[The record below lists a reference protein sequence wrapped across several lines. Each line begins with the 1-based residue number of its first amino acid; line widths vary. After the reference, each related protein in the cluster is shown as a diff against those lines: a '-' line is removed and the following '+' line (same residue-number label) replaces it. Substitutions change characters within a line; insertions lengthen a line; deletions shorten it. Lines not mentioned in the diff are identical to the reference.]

1 MTELRFDGR
10 VAVVTGAGGGLGRE
24 YALLLAARGAKVVVN
39 DLGTSRRG
47 EGADLG
53 MAQAVVDEIHAAG
66 GEAVA
71 NGDTVA
77 TAAGGKA
84 IIDTVLENFGRI
96 DILIHNA
103 TINRAGPFRELAF
116 EDFAAVID
124 VHLHGAFHLA
134 KAAFPLMCDQ
144 GYGRIILV
152 SSIAGLYGER
162 NIAAYSSGKGAVIGL
177 ANALALEG
185 AEHGVTANCI
195 VPAARTRLAEGRDTD
210 DFPPW
215 GPELVA
221 PAVGWLAHESCT
233 AAGELFVALAGRMAH
248 AYVAETPGVYQGA
261 WTIEDVAGRLDEI
274 ADRSH
279 PVSFSPVPRG
289 FSDHLGY
296 SFDMARQNSGGEKAG

>member
-1 MTELRFDGR
+1 MEQLRFDGR
-10 VAVVTGAGGGLGRE
+10 VAVISGAGGGLGRE

-47 EGADLG
+47 EGVDIG
-53 MAQAVVDEIHAAG
+53 MAQAVVDEIRAAG

-77 TAAGGKA
+77 TAEGGRA
-84 IIDTVLENFGRI
+84 IVDTALDRFGRV

-103 TINRAGPFRELAF
+103 TINRAGPFRDMAF

-124 VHLHGAFHLA
+124 VHLFGAFHLA
-134 KAAFPLMCDQ
+134 KAAFPRMCDQ

-152 SSIAGLYGER
+152 SSIAGLYGDK
-162 NIAAYSSGKGAVIGL
+162 NIAGYAAGKGAVIGL
-177 ANALALEG
+177 ANTLALEG

-215 GPELVA
+215 GAELVA

-233 AAGELFVALAGRMAH
+233 ASGQLFVSLAGRMAH
-248 AYVAETPGVYQGA
+248 AYVAETRGVYLPE
-261 WTIEDVAGRLDEI
+261 WTIEEVAGRVGEI
-274 ADRSH
+274 ADRSR
-279 PVSFSPVPRG
+279 PVAFDPVPRG
-289 FSDHLGY
+289 FYDHLGY
-296 SFDMARQNSGGEKAG
+296 SFDMAREGSAQF